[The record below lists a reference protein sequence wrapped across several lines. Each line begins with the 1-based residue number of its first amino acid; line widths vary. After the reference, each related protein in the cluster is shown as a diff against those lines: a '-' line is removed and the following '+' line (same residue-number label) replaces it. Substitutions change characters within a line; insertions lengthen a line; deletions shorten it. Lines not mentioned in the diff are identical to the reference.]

1 MEQLTAFVTMGLVS
15 LELIKERRR
24 ARSFVEKMVAEDLDY
39 STVILL
45 SYRIIEVT
53 FCYQVPGIDIRR
65 L

>member
-39 STVILL
+39 STVILF
-45 SYRIIEVT
+45 YRIIEVT

>member
-39 STVILL
+39 SIL
-45 SYRIIEVT
+45 
-53 FCYQVPGIDIRR
+53 
-65 L
+65 